1 MHTFILNRKTFF
13 GLDQNLTD
21 FLPLF
26 GRYGIDWH
34 LTLFGM
40 GESSFSGAIGN
51 DVLITWVVGE
61 DSLRTESHHDQEGL
75 KVRVFEVVTELDS
88 LA

>member
-1 MHTFILNRKTFF
+1 
-13 GLDQNLTD
+13 
-21 FLPLF
+21 
-26 GRYGIDWH
+26 
-34 LTLFGM
+34 M
-40 GESSFSGAIGN
+40 GESSLSGAIGN